1 MFQFK
6 INICL
11 ISHGVTQWS
20 SLTLVLFSSAC
31 SVFPLS
37 VVCVS
42 GWALTLLPLPVIHM
56 VVAPVSTGTPDS
68 HLQQYLTQTSP
79 TNIIR
84 FQTSSNVEIT
94 VSSKTTATAATPSMK
109 CPACLL
115 KLDQLSYQILWY
127 SLHPIYFRKSVT
139 ICILGSAHWPP
150 FHFA

>member
-11 ISHGVTQWS
+11 ISHGVTVIQSHPRSVLFCLLCFS
-20 SLTLVLFSSAC
+20 SLC
-31 SVFPLS
+31 C
-37 VVCVS
+37 VCVS

-68 HLQQYLTQTSP
+68 HLQHYLTQTSP

-94 VSSKTTATAATPSMK
+94 VSSKTTATAATPSK